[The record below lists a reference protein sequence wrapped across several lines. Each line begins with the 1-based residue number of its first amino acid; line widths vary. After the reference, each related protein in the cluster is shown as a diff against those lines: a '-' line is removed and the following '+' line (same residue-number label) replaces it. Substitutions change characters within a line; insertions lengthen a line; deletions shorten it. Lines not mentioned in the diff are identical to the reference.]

1 MQIYNHVSLA
11 FPNDIPTIATEPLR
25 IGDLLN
31 VVLKVKTSFQWAS
44 EADLASLQATS
55 FDAEGGEKKH
65 RMMYDVI
72 TKSDDWIVAQGRK
85 KGEFLVTL
93 PDSTPEENEISVP
106 LTLAPLRQGKLFLPS
121 IAVTPLAPDR
131 STTGSLPSCEVNN
144 VSAGISIDVL
154 EAMDA
159 GIEEDG
165 EEGLGRTSF
174 WIDRGTGE
182 SGLISV

>member
-11 FPNDIPTIATEPLR
+11 FPDGLPTLATEPLR
-25 IGDLLN
+25 IGGLLT
-31 VVLKVKTSFQWAS
+31 VILKVKTSFQWAS
-44 EADLASLQATS
+44 EVNLASLRATS
-55 FDAEGGEKKH
+55 FDAESGKKKH

-72 TKSDDWIVAQGRK
+72 TKSDNWTVAQGRK
-85 KGEFLVTL
+85 RGEFLVTL
-93 PDSTPEENEISVP
+93 PDSTTDENEISVP

-121 IAVTPLAPDR
+121 VAVNPLAPDR
-131 STTGSLPSCEVNN
+131 STTGRLPSCEVNN

-159 GIEEDG
+159 GIEENG
-165 EEGLGRTSF
+165 EEGLGRMSF

-182 SGLISV
+182 TGLISV